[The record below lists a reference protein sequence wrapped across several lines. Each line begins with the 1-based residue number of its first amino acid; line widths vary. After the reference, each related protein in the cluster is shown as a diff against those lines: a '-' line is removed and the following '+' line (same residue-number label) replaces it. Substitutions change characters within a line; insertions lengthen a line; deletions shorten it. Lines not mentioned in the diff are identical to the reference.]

1 MVTISDLSHTIVTI
15 LISRGV
21 LIFNGSILVNRPLL
35 EISLPISMPEE
46 KKVVSKLRTF
56 FGNLEDISEI
66 SNKRDKEVWRMKWRT
81 CTM

>member
-21 LIFNGSILVNRPLL
+21 LIFNGSILANRTLL